1 MLAYL
6 YFLLMV
12 INFFVGL
19 NQERLKA
26 ALKVVKSNLHLI
38 KYSANSKDNIDFNV
52 HIFEQL
58 ESTNKTLWQLV
69 EQGAPSGTVVIAER
83 QTAGRGQW
91 GREWNSPLGGLYLS
105 IALSP
110 HLPITKSFQLTLA
123 SAWGIATI
131 LRSYHVP
138 VLIKWPNDLILNQRK
153 LGGILTETKVQSQV
167 ITKAVVGVG
176 INWENSVPPTGIAL
190 KTYQLDRQKNQ
201 MALPQPDGCESLEML
216 AAITLWGIGSG
227 INYMQHES
235 VEKLLSRYLAIL
247 ANLGQRVMVAG
258 QPGVITG
265 VTAMGDL
272 RVEVFSEEKPSPNN
286 SASPDRILSASL
298 PGHFHACG
306 TEGGT
311 EAALTESHSSPGAK
325 SEILVKPG
333 TISLGYDT
341 FFRD

>member
-1 MLAYL
+1 M
-6 YFLLMV
+6 
-12 INFFVGL
+12 GL
-19 NQERLKA
+19 NQERLQA
-26 ALKVVKSNLHLI
+26 ALKLVKSNLPLI
-38 KYSANSKDNIDFNV
+38 KDFTNNSEDNIDFNIEFNV
-52 HIFEQL
+52 QIFEQL

-110 HLPITKSFQLTLA
+110 HLPVTKSFQLTLA

-153 LGGILTETKVQSQV
+153 LGGILTETKVQSQM

-201 MALPQPDGCESLEML
+201 MALPPPGGCSSLEML
-216 AAITLWGIGSG
+216 AAITLWGIDSG
-227 INYMQHES
+227 IKYMRHES

-272 RVEVFSEEKPSPNN
+272 RVEVFPEEKPAPNN
-286 SASPDRILSASL
+286 STSPGMILSASL
-298 PGHFHACG
+298 
-306 TEGGT
+306 GT
-311 EAALTESHSSPGAK
+311 EAVTDGGTKAIALTESHSSPGAK
-325 SEILVKPG
+325 SEILLKPG

-341 FFRD
+341 FSRD